1 MRKGGSSLKIYHV
14 STHCTSGII
23 FPQIY
28 HCSNP
33 SPLFFIWNLSLDMW
47 SYFHV
52 SLTKITHSHIPS
64 KIPLDFQRG
73 QGFLR
78 SYSGSNFKIRD
89 QGDIKWKY
97 LIEKIFL
104 PKLFEKI
111 FITKVVFINKIK
123 RTCGGWNSLL

>member
-1 MRKGGSSLKIYHV
+1 M
-14 STHCTSGII
+14 
-23 FPQIY
+23 
-28 HCSNP
+28 
-33 SPLFFIWNLSLDMW
+33 
-47 SYFHV
+47 
-52 SLTKITHSHIPS
+52 PS

-78 SYSGSNFKIRD
+78 SNFKIRD

-111 FITKVVFINKIK
+111 FITKVVFINRIK
-123 RTCGGWNSLL
+123 RTCGG